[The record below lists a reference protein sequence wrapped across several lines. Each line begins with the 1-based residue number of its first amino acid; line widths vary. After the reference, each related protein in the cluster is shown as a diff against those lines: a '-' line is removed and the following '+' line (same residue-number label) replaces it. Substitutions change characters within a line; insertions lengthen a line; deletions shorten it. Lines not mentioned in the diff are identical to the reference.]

1 MLCAKITA
9 IVNDRKEKDSS
20 KKITIKA
27 VKVGE
32 GDSAEQ
38 IKAAKL
44 ASHGIVAKD
53 KDGKLLTKVDGHTYG
68 ADKVDEVIDI
78 LLGKKVPK
86 AEEEKKES

>member
-9 IVNDRKEKDSS
+9 IVNDRKQKDSS
-20 KKITIKA
+20 KKIAFKTMI
-27 VKVGE
+27 VGE
-32 GDSAEQ
+32 GDSAKE

-44 ASHGIVAKD
+44 ASHGIIAKD

-86 AEEEKKES
+86 AEAEKKES